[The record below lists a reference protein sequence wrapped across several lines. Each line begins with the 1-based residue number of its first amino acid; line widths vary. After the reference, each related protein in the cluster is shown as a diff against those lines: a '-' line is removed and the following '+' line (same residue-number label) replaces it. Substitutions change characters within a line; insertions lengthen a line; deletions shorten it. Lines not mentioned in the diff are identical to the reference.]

1 MRAPLRWVLWDVK
14 DTLLKVR
21 SSVGG
26 QYAKEAERM
35 GVKLSPVEVG
45 AAFQK
50 VHHSYSSRYPNY
62 GISEGLDG
70 RSWWMGVVQDT
81 LHQCKVTDP
90 ELVNTIAC
98 KLYQNFCSADNWE
111 VYPDTRTALESCSS
125 LGLKLAVVSNFDNR
139 LEAILQSCGLL
150 SHFSFLVTSE
160 GAGVA
165 KPHPAIFH
173 HALRKCGASADSVAH
188 VGDHYVNDY
197 LASRSVGIHG
207 FLLDRNNMQK
217 AAPLPPE
224 HRLTSLEELPSR
236 LQQHT
241 D

>member
-21 SSVGG
+21 TSVGE
-26 QYAKEAERM
+26 QYAKEAEHV

-50 VHHSYSSRYPNY
+50 VHRNYSSRYPNY
-62 GISEGLDG
+62 GVSEGLDG
-70 RSWWMGVVQDT
+70 QAWWMGVVKDT
-81 LHQCKVTDP
+81 LYQCRVTDP
-90 ELVNTIAC
+90 ELLNTIAYN
-98 KLYQNFCSADNWE
+98 LYHNFCSAENWE
-111 VYPDTRTALESCSS
+111 VYPDTRKALESCSS

-139 LEAILQSCGLL
+139 LEAILRSCGLL

-165 KPHPAIFH
+165 KPDPDIFH
-173 HALRKCGASADSVAH
+173 QALQKCGASADSVAH
-188 VGDHYVNDY
+188 VGDHHVNDY
-197 LASRSVGIHG
+197 LASRSVGIRG
-207 FLLDRNNMQK
+207 FLLDRDGMQK
-217 AAPLPPE
+217 AVSVPRE
-224 HRLTSLEELPSR
+224 HRLASLEELPSR

-241 D
+241 E

>member
-1 MRAPLRWVLWDVK
+1 MLWDVK

-111 VYPDTRTALESCSS
+111 VTDILAQIVASFESVLYKCLDVAL
-125 LGLKLAVVSNFDNR
+125 K
-139 LEAILQSCGLL
+139 IKHLL
-150 SHFSFLVTSE
+150 
-160 GAGVA
+160 
-165 KPHPAIFH
+165 
-173 HALRKCGASADSVAH
+173 
-188 VGDHYVNDY
+188 
-197 LASRSVGIHG
+197 
-207 FLLDRNNMQK
+207 
-217 AAPLPPE
+217 
-224 HRLTSLEELPSR
+224 
-236 LQQHT
+236 
-241 D
+241 